1 MSVIVTS
8 FTEVLWIKFAYFDIR
23 CTRRTCIGS
32 SNLLFVFVHEHM
44 LICPIINLT
53 FWGDFL
59 SAYSFFSGIDLPE
72 SII

>member
-32 SNLLFVFVHEHM
+32 SNLLFVFVHEHV
-44 LICPIINLT
+44 
-53 FWGDFL
+53 FL
-59 SAYSFFSGIDLPE
+59 SDYKFNFMGGFSIGVQLFFQALTYLNQ
-72 SII
+72 

>member
-23 CTRRTCIGS
+23 CTRRTCIRS
-32 SNLLFVFVHEHM
+32 SNFLFVFVHVHV

-53 FWGDFL
+53 FWGIFYRRAAFL
-59 SAYSFFSGIDLPE
+59 KH
-72 SII
+72 

>member
-32 SNLLFVFVHEHM
+32 SNLLFVFVHVHV

-53 FWGDFL
+53 FGGIFYRRT
-59 SAYSFFSGIDLPE
+59 AFFFQALTYLNQ
-72 SII
+72 